1 VVRFQHSHPVSAR
14 SVANVGIIRT
24 TSKYRFLVEFMDLTF
39 ATSLPLTPDANV
51 KSTPLVRRGPRVA
64 LPLTPSGKRIASV
77 LLIVMLTLFTL
88 DQALPP
94 PLARVRDVSPVVVD
108 HHGEWLMAFTTSQG
122 TWRLEARLAEI
133 DPEFRRRLVAIEDE
147 RFWFHPGFDPIA
159 LTRASLA
166 YARTGYVTQ
175 GGSTITMQ
183 LARLLEPR
191 PRTISSK
198 LIEIIRALQIERRLS
213 KREILAAYL
222 TLAPYGGNLEGVR
235 AASRAYFGRDPQWLG
250 DAEMA
255 LLIALPQAPEAR
267 RPDRRPQAARA
278 ARDRVL
284 DRFAS
289 IGAIDARRAA
299 EGKQSGIPTRAPF
312 PYSAPHAAQALVAAH
327 PEAGVVA
334 SALDARLQRDLEA
347 LARRR
352 AASLERDAQLA
363 ILAVE
368 LEGRAVR
375 ARVGG
380 VGRERAGG
388 YIDMTRAVRSPGS
401 ALKPFLYAIAFDEG
415 IAAPETLVRD
425 APRRFGGYL
434 PENFDRR
441 FRGDVSL
448 EDALRHSLNL
458 PAVATLERIGAGR
471 FRAALS
477 RAGADVQMP
486 QRADA
491 EPGLA
496 LALGGVGMTLEDLVQ
511 LYAALGD
518 GGRARSLVDDSASA
532 FAFSRRFVRA
542 ETAER
547 VLEILASSPHPAG
560 RIPAQVAQDAPQVAF
575 KTGTSY
581 GFRDAWAFGVSNGY
595 AIGVW
600 VGRPDGAPR
609 PGATGREAAL
619 PTLFDAF
626 DALGARSEPV
636 NVREQRPTQAAPALV
651 RFEGDER
658 EGLSILFPPADA
670 EVLVLDFG
678 ASARGLS
685 LSARG
690 GRGPLTW
697 YAKGARVPSEATS
710 GRAIWRPSAPG
721 FYNVMVVDADGQS
734 ARVRVRIRG
743 E

>member
-1 VVRFQHSHPVSAR
+1 
-14 SVANVGIIRT
+14 
-24 TSKYRFLVEFMDLTF
+24 M
-39 ATSLPLTPDANV
+39 
-51 KSTPLVRRGPRVA
+51 RRGPRYP
-64 LPLTPSGKRIASV
+64 LPLNEKQKPWAWGLLV
-77 LLIVMLTLFTL
+77 LLLTLFSL
-88 DQALPP
+88 DQIFAP
-94 PLARVRDVSPVVVD
+94 PLQRVREVSPVVVD
-108 HHGEWLMAFTTSQG
+108 RSGEWLMAFTTSQG
-122 TWRLEARLAEI
+122 TWRLEARLDDI
-133 DPEFRRRLVAIEDE
+133 DPEFQRRVIAIEDE

-159 LTRASLA
+159 LARASVS
-166 YARTGYVTQ
+166 YVRQGRVTQ

-191 PRTISSK
+191 PRTIGSK
-198 LIEIIRALQIERRLS
+198 LIEIIRAMQIELRLS

-235 AASRAYFGRDPQWLG
+235 AASRAYFQRDPQWL
-250 DAEMA
+250 DDSEMA

-267 RPDRRPQAARA
+267 RPDRRPEAARA

-284 DRFAS
+284 TMFVSAGL
-289 IGAIDARRAA
+289 INQRRADEA
-299 EGKQSGIPTRAPF
+299 RQSAIPTRAPF
-312 PYSAPHAAQALVAAH
+312 PLSAPHAAQALVAAH
-327 PEAGVVA
+327 RGEGVVQ
-334 SALDARLQRDLEA
+334 STLDARLQRDFEA

-352 AASLERDAQLA
+352 AQPLERDAQVA
-363 ILAVE
+363 IFAVAIE
-368 LEGRAVR
+368 SREVR

-380 VGRERAGG
+380 AGRERAGG
-388 YIDMTRAVRSPGS
+388 YIDMTRAIRSPGS

-441 FRGDVSL
+441 FHGDVSL

-471 FRAALS
+471 FHAALT
-477 RAGADVQMP
+477 RAGAEVRLP
-486 QRADA
+486 RRAVA

-518 GGRARSLVDDSASA
+518 EGRARALSVDSDGAMA
-532 FAFSRRFVRA
+532 FTRRFVRA

-560 RIPAQVAQDAPQVAF
+560 RAPAALARDAPMVAF

-581 GFRDAWAFGVSNGY
+581 GFRDAWAVGVSNGY

-609 PGATGREAAL
+609 PGATGRSEAL
-619 PTLFDAF
+619 PILFEAF
-626 DALGARSEPV
+626 DLIGAPPPTQRQQ
-636 NVREQRPTQAAPALV
+636 EQREAPAPALV
-651 RFEGDER
+651 RLEAGDR
-658 EGLSILFPPADA
+658 EGLSILFPPAGA
-670 EVLVLDFG
+670 EVLVLDYG
-678 ASARGLS
+678 PDARGLS

-690 GRGPLTW
+690 GRAPLTW
-697 YAKGARVPSEATS
+697 YAEGARVESEPTS
-710 GRAIWRPSAPG
+710 GRAIWRPGAPG
-721 FYNVMVVDADGQS
+721 FYTVTVVDADGDRVS
-734 ARVRVRIRG
+734 ARVRVRSSG
-743 E
+743 

>member
-1 VVRFQHSHPVSAR
+1 MPPDPGQMKR
-14 SVANVGIIRT
+14 S
-24 TSKYRFLVEFMDLTF
+24 
-39 ATSLPLTPDANV
+39 
-51 KSTPLVRRGPRVA
+51 VRRGPRA
-64 LPLTPSGKRIASV
+64 PLPLTSGQRRWAAG
-77 LLIVMLTLFTL
+77 LLAVMLTLFSL

-94 PLARVRDVSPVVVD
+94 PLQRVREVSPVVVD
-108 HHGEWLMAFTTSQG
+108 QNGEWLMAFTTRGG
-122 TWRLEARLAEI
+122 TWRLEARLDEI
-133 DPEFRRRLVAIEDE
+133 DLEFQRRLIAIEDA
-147 RFWFHPGFDPIA
+147 RFWFHPGVDPIA
-159 LTRASLA
+159 LARASVS
-166 YARTGYVTQ
+166 YARAGRVTQ

-191 PRTISSK
+191 PRTIASK
-198 LIEIIRALQIERRLS
+198 LVEIVRALQIERRLS

-235 AASRAYFGRDPQWLG
+235 AASRAYFGRDPQWLD

-267 RPDRRPQAARA
+267 RPDRHPAAARA

-284 DRFAS
+284 DMLVR

-299 EGKQSGIPTRAPF
+299 EGKQSAAPARAPF
-312 PYSAPHAAQALVAAH
+312 PYSAPHAAQALVDAH
-327 PEAGVVA
+327 PGRGVVG

-352 AASLERDAQLA
+352 ASGLERDAQVA
-363 ILAVE
+363 MLAVE

-375 ARVGG
+375 VRVGG

-441 FRGDVSL
+441 FHGEVTL

-471 FRAALS
+471 FRAALT
-477 RAGADVQMP
+477 RAGADVRMP
-486 QRADA
+486 RRADS

-496 LALGGVGMTLEDLVQ
+496 LALGGIGLTLEDLVQ

-518 GGRARSLVDDSASA
+518 GGRARPLVNESASA
-532 FAFSRRFVRA
+532 FGFSRRFVRA
-542 ETAER
+542 ETAAR
-547 VLEILASSPHPAG
+547 VLQILATSPHPAG
-560 RIPAQVAQDAPQVAF
+560 RVPAQVAQNAPQVAF

-581 GFRDAWAFGVSNGY
+581 GFRDAWAAGVSNGY

-609 PGATGREAAL
+609 PGATGRSEAL
-619 PTLFDAF
+619 PILFDAF
-626 DALGARSEPV
+626 DALGAAPAPSRAP
-636 NVREQRPTQAAPALV
+636 EQQNPRAAPALT
-651 RFEGDER
+651 RFEGEAR
-658 EGLSILFPPADA
+658 EGLSILFPPSGA
-670 EVLVLDFG
+670 EVLVLEYG
-678 ASARGLS
+678 ASSRGLS

-690 GRGPLTW
+690 GRAPLVW
-697 YAKGARVPSEATS
+697 YAEGARVDTEPTS
-710 GRAIWRPSAPG
+710 GRAVWRPPAPG
-721 FYNVMVVDADGQS
+721 FYDVMVVDADGQS
-734 ARVRVRIRG
+734 ASARVRIRG
-743 E
+743 SG